1 MILFKSEMQCIFPLS
16 LCVYEFN
23 FQGQNFQGAI
33 GQKKYKNY
41 YCHLTGRHVFATEM
55 RDY

>member
-1 MILFKSEMQCIFPLS
+1 MILFKSEMQCTFPLS
-16 LCVYEFN
+16 LCVCEFN

-33 GQKKYKNY
+33 WRKKYKNY
-41 YCHLTGRHVFATEM
+41 YCHLIENQIFATEM